1 MRLLQPNSDGDA
13 ECADMRK
20 GKKRAV
26 PRPILPIMPHPA
38 TDDDAGGWCDV
49 LRAIFGEILRGNVRH
64 IYHTI
69 QDALRE
75 DFLQ

>member
-1 MRLLQPNSDGDA
+1 MR
-13 ECADMRK
+13 M

-26 PRPILPIMPHPA
+26 SRPILPMMA
-38 TDDDAGGWCDV
+38 TIAAVCDAGVGVMFRCD
-49 LRAIFGEILRGNVRH
+49 IWGKFYGENVRH